1 MTVLSSS
8 FATTASYINPTFISA
23 SAAASGF
30 GSGSPQSLKAA
41 SGSVASFSGTPKKS
55 NVTFTSAFANNLYAV
70 NVIGEDARIFT
81 IESKTSAG
89 FTINSNSSVAL
100 SGPVYWIAT
109 AFN

>member
-1 MTVLSSS
+1 
-8 FATTASYINPTFISA
+8 
-23 SAAASGF
+23 
-30 GSGSPQSLKAA
+30 LKAA

-81 IESKTSAG
+81 IESKTSAS

-109 AFN
+109 AYN